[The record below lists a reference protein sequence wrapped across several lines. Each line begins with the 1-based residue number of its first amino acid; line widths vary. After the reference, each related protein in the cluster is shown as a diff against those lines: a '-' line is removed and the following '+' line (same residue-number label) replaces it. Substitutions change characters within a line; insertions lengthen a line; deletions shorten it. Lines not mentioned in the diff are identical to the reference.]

1 MVLFSKGSELPAGL
15 VGPGAGICSSDDPNV
30 PCGSQDGSPRR
41 LPALSPASRVT
52 SQTRSGLLVAQR
64 VKNLPAMRETWVRSL
79 GSRRSPGEGNG
90 YPLQYPCLG
99 NLMDRGAQR
108 ATVHGVPRSLTG
120 LSLALSD
127 RNFQGR

>member
-79 GSRRSPGEGNG
+79 DQEDPLEKKWQ
-90 YPLQYPCLG
+90 PLQYSCLE
-99 NLMDRGAQR
+99 N
-108 ATVHGVPRSLTG
+108 SKEEF
-120 LSLALSD
+120 LAW
-127 RNFQGR
+127 